1 VTLPAPAFKRDIDS
15 FLAARNLLH
24 QHARDYEAAYASF
37 RWPQLTD
44 FNWAVDYFDDY
55 AAGNAQTALWIV
67 GEDGKEQKLSFQ
79 DLSIR
84 STQVAN
90 FLHRNGVNPGDR
102 ILVILPN
109 TAAIWETMLA
119 ALKIGA
125 VVIPA
130 STLLTSDDL
139 ADRVRRGKVSHVI
152 ADVDSVERFE
162 KTRGTYRRF
171 LVGNSASGWISYDD
185 SHNEPVRLQS
195 EVKLPVHSPY
205 LLYFTS
211 GTTALPKMVLHTRQ
225 SYPVGHLATMYWI
238 GLQPHDVHLN
248 ISSPGWAKHAWSS
261 VFAPWNAGATV
272 FVHSYRRFDAQATL
286 EVVAQFG
293 VTSLCAPPTVWR
305 IFVLHDLASYR
316 VKLASL
322 VSAGEPLNPEVIKK
336 VKTAWGLEIRDGY
349 GQSETVA
356 LLGNFPGQKLQ
367 PGCVGKPTP
376 GHELLLLDASGQTC
390 DEGEICVRLEPR
402 PLSLMAGYT
411 DDPERMACRGLPGD
425 YYRTGDLATRSTDGS
440 FTFVGRGDDVF
451 KSSDYR
457 ISPFELESALIEHD
471 CVAEAAVVPS
481 PDSRRSLVPK
491 AFIVLKPGI
500 EPCADVAKDIFVFL
514 RSRLSPYKRIRRLQ
528 FTDLPKTISGKIRR
542 GELRKL
548 ENTLRSNSGKAS
560 QEYLEEECF

>member
-1 VTLPAPAFKRDIDS
+1 M
-15 FLAARNLLH
+15 LH
-24 QHARDYEAAYASF
+24 QHTRDYEAAYASF

-55 AAGNAQTALWIV
+55 AAGNARIALWIAD
-67 GEDGKEQKLSFQ
+67 EDGKEQKLSFQ

-102 ILVILPN
+102 ILVMLPN

-130 STLLTSDDL
+130 STLLTPSDL
-139 ADRVRRGKVSHVI
+139 ADRIGRGKVSHVI
-152 ADVDSVERFE
+152 ADVDSIQRFE
-162 KTRGTYRRF
+162 ETRGTYRRL

-185 SHNEPVRLQS
+185 SYNEPVRLQS
-195 EVKLPVHSPY
+195 EVRLPVDSPY

-238 GLQPHDVHLN
+238 GLQQSDVHMN

-272 FVHSYRRFDAQATL
+272 FVHNYKRFDAQATL
-286 EVVAQFG
+286 EVIARSG

-305 IFVLHDLASYR
+305 MFVLYDLASYR

-322 VSAGEPLNPEVIKK
+322 VSAGEPLNPEVIEK
-336 VKTAWGLEIRDGY
+336 VRSAWGLEIRDGY

-356 LLGNFPGQKLQ
+356 LLGNFPGEKLQ
-367 PGCVGKPTP
+367 PGCVGKPSP
-376 GHELLLLDASGQTC
+376 GHELLLLDASGQSC
-390 DEGEICVRLEPR
+390 DEGEICVRLQPR
-402 PLSLMAGYT
+402 PVSLMAGYA
-411 DDPERMACRGLPGD
+411 DDPERMARALQDG
-425 YYRTGDLATRSTDGS
+425 YYRTGDLATRSADGS

-481 PDSRRSLVPK
+481 PDSLRGLVPK

-500 EPCADVAKDIFVFL
+500 EPCADVAKDIFAFL
-514 RSRLSPYKRIRRLQ
+514 RSRLGPYKRVRRLQ

-542 GELRKL
+542 VDLRKF
-548 ENTLRSNSGKAS
+548 EKTLRENSGRAS
-560 QEYLEEECF
+560 QEYWEEELF

>member
-24 QHARDYEAAYASF
+24 ERARDYEAAYASF

-102 ILVILPN
+102 ILVMLPN

-130 STLLTSDDL
+130 STLLTPDDL
-139 ADRVRRGKVSHVI
+139 ADRIGRGKVSHVI

-162 KTRGTYRRF
+162 KTRGPYRRL

-185 SHNEPVRLQS
+185 GYNEPVRLQS
-195 EVKLPVHSPY
+195 EVKLPVHAPY

-238 GLQPHDVHLN
+238 GLQQHDVHLN

-272 FVHSYRRFDAQATL
+272 FVHNYKRFDAQATL
-286 EVVAQFG
+286 QVIAQSD

-305 IFVLHDLASYR
+305 MFVLHDLTSYR

-322 VSAGEPLNPEVIKK
+322 VSAGEPLNPEVIEK
-336 VKTAWGLEIRDGY
+336 VRTAWGLEIRDGY

-356 LLGNFPGQKLQ
+356 LLGNFPGQTLQ
-367 PGCVGKPTP
+367 PGSVGKPTP
-376 GHELLLLDASGQTC
+376 GHELVLLDASGQTR
-390 DEGEICVRLEPR
+390 DEGEICVRLQSR
-402 PLSLMAGYT
+402 PLSLMAGYA
-411 DDPERMACRGLPGD
+411 DDPERMARALQDG
-425 YYRTGDLATRSTDGS
+425 YYRTGDLATRSADGS
-440 FTFVGRGDDVF
+440 FTFVGRRDDVF

-481 PDSRRSLVPK
+481 PDSVRSLVPK

-528 FTDLPKTISGKIRR
+528 FADLPKTISGKIRR
-542 GELRKL
+542 VELRNS
-548 ENTLRSNSGKAS
+548 ENKLRSNLEKAI
-560 QEYLEEECF
+560 QEYWEEDFF